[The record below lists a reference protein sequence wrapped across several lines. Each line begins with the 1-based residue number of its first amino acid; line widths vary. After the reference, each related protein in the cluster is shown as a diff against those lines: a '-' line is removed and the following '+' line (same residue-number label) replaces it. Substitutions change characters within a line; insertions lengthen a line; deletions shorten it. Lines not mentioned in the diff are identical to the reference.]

1 MKDSELFRAAA
12 AGLLAGVA
20 LAWTM
25 GVVFPSQR
33 LVAAKKTR
41 PALASLGVPAPVLE
55 AAARPAPKALQ
66 HLLDVEKVAW
76 GPRTPHHLIRR
87 RLLMP
92 VEGVS
97 RARLTDSFFEPR
109 PGDKRHEA
117 IDIRAARG
125 TPVLAVED
133 AVVRRIKWHERGGL
147 TVYLYDSSGT
157 YSYYFAHLAKL
168 APGLEP
174 GCMVSR
180 GEVIGYVG
188 STGSAAGG
196 FAASAFRGQTLG
208 PTGRLVG
215 RRAAQSLPRPPGGR
229 RAPPA
234 RRLVG
239 TRRLD

>member
-41 PALASLGVPAPVLE
+41 PTLASLGVTAPVLE
-55 AAARPAPKALQ
+55 AAARPAPKALE

-188 STGSAAGG
+188 STGSAP
-196 FAASAFRGQTLG
+196 AASPHLHFEVK
-208 PTGRLVG
+208 RL
-215 RRAAQSLPRPPGGR
+215 AQRDAWWGGEPLNPFPVLLAGEERLPPDDSWEL
-229 RAPPA
+229 A
-234 RRLVG
+234 
-239 TRRLD
+239 D